1 MCVCVHES
9 VLKCGRVIWVLC
21 VWTCWLFCTCICVRL
36 SAHMC
41 LEKWVFVCGSLS
53 LCLCVCMCF
62 AHSKPIFIHPAISK
76 VVHLLVGR
84 FRQGQDERVE
94 KLMFSGDSLCVLLKL
109 HLSCWLCMSSCS
121 GSVSASCSV
130 SPPGGIGPPG
140 LLQHIVLLI
149 LVSWALHSLHE
160 HTVNEFW
167 ITSSC
172 SFFANTVWFFL
183 FSLLHLTFLRTSVVR
198 VLVHSKYS
206 ASSHIFWHLLCRI
219 LITHVIEDFP
229 IRNHWNSRAPAS
241 CWQTVDG
248 AVQFYEMSLQHLMHL
263 ICLYDLDGFGVHK
276 WVSAE
281 WWS

>member
-1 MCVCVHES
+1 MLLLLSALAMHIILRTLHTVIQISFFLCNSILKSCHAVNWSMHLMVYDRSFLLTMCHVCFAAVSLLDVDNKHATLRWKFLFTWSLSADAYWLNVWFNVKPNVPKCVCVHES

-109 HLSCWLCMSSCS
+109 HLSCWLCMSSSS

-130 SPPGGIGPPG
+130 
-140 LLQHIVLLI
+140 
-149 LVSWALHSLHE
+149 
-160 HTVNEFW
+160 
-167 ITSSC
+167 
-172 SFFANTVWFFL
+172 
-183 FSLLHLTFLRTSVVR
+183 
-198 VLVHSKYS
+198 
-206 ASSHIFWHLLCRI
+206 
-219 LITHVIEDFP
+219 
-229 IRNHWNSRAPAS
+229 
-241 CWQTVDG
+241 
-248 AVQFYEMSLQHLMHL
+248 
-263 ICLYDLDGFGVHK
+263 
-276 WVSAE
+276 
-281 WWS
+281 